1 MTDGR
6 SKTSVRLFRGGA
18 TDVGQIGIM
27 IIKRKNTLKNQGVF
41 SVFLFCRFRL
51 K

>member
-27 IIKRKNTLKNQGVF
+27 IIKRKNTLKNLTSG
-41 SVFLFCRFRL
+41 LKFCIFVV
-51 K
+51 